1 MPIGE
6 LWKVSFVLAPS
17 CSRCTDAVN
26 FFRVAANASDFFW
39 IPFKTDCEELLGRFQ
54 QTMSVRYEEFAA
66 IWKTMDFSSV
76 FYGYT
81 TRHEKRAFSR
91 LAFATVYNYFLPPY
105 SFQIRVGAMYMLY
118 GLYHTQLVWPKEK
131 VWIALK
137 DWVHVQ
143 RFVSD
148 AFSCQHLDVVYIYQK
163 LVSERA
169 FLYTAMPKPLAFD
182 AKRRFFN
189 KNINEEFQD
198 HPSRVPKLVNINV
211 LEEIANVHAHYERI
225 KKGLSMSSSVSV
237 TLLNLT
243 GQLQKCALEFQQWQ
257 EKNTKTKKKGTD
269 VQAKKNTEQLESSRR
284 AATLASIKSK
294 SYTQLSKASKSRRH
308 RQVEM
313 DTSGSGTDQ
322 LQEQWTPRG
331 RRPPSLR
338 ARTWQNLGKKAS
350 PKGSDERRKTWLL
363 TAMEEDK
370 SALVRYQN
378 NRFKW

>member
-1 MPIGE
+1 VTRK
-6 LWKVSFVLAPS
+6 L
-17 CSRCTDAVN
+17 
-26 FFRVAANASDFFW
+26 DFFW

-169 FLYTAMPKPLAFD
+169 FLYTAMPKPVHSPFLISYH
-182 AKRRFFN
+182 N
-189 KNINEEFQD
+189 MEGGGQD
-198 HPSRVPKLVNINV
+198 LGKCFLMQ
-211 LEEIANVHAHYERI
+211 EIANVHAHYERI

-257 EKNTKTKKKGTD
+257 EKNT
-269 VQAKKNTEQLESSRR
+269 V
-284 AATLASIKSK
+284 SISWWRPEAFF
-294 SYTQLSKASKSRRH
+294 LCASKSRRH

-338 ARTWQNLGKKAS
+338 ARTWQNLGKK
-350 PKGSDERRKTWLL
+350 G
-363 TAMEEDK
+363 
-370 SALVRYQN
+370 
-378 NRFKW
+378 